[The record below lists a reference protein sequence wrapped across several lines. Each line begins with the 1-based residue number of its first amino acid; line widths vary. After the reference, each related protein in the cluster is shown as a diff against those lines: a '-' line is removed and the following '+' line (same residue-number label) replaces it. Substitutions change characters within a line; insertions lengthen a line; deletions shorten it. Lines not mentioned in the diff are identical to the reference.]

1 MKAVKVTYT
10 LAFLFVVL
18 LFSCRDNTVK
28 PPELYLDYP
37 QEGSAFNAG
46 DTLVFKVRVVSD
58 DEEIKNLLVYLSDG
72 NEQIFSP
79 VQSYQVNLHATTI
92 VSQLI
97 IPSNLGSGTYFL
109 TFKAETN
116 EDTYKYFFRI
126 SIHELPLKTDAFA
139 GAYGN
144 TLYIF
149 NDSLQFSA
157 QMNFA
162 DSILDIKPLSGGRAV
177 YVLTAGG
184 FLYKYNY
191 AEDNL
196 LIIDQNLNNSMNDF
210 LGKMFFRVKNGI
222 PELFYP
228 RATGFV
234 KMVNTTQIQSQEF
247 LSSYQR
253 PIAIYA
259 SDNYVYVATRSVVGS
274 QKAMLYMFYNS
285 NLSIYKTFAL
295 DYLFVPTSIVPE
307 SSDLIRVYG
316 NKADTAMFF
325 DIYTAENTS
334 YQYFLENTGEL
345 FFAYTLSADAD
356 LIATENGLLG
366 LTDNGYHTIDNSIYK
381 SFADDSLLSGKYYLV
396 DGSSS
401 VTSFLPKQEVVVS
414 QKDVGVQ
421 IDKLCLIYN
430 K

>member
-1 MKAVKVTYT
+1 MV
-10 LAFLFVVL
+10 
-18 LFSCRDNTVK
+18 N

-37 QEGSAFNAG
+37 QEGSSFNAG
-46 DTLVFKVRVVSD
+46 DTIVFKVRVVSN
-58 DEEIKNLLVYLSDG
+58 DEEIKNLLVFLSDG

-92 VSQLI
+92 LSQLI
-97 IPSNLGSGTYFL
+97 IPSNLSSGTYFL

-116 EDTYKYFFRI
+116 EDTYKYFFKI
-126 SIHELPLKTDAFA
+126 SINELPLKIDAFA

-144 TLYIF
+144 NLYIF
-149 NDSLQFSA
+149 NDSLQLSA
-157 QMNFA
+157 QLDFS
-162 DSILDIKPLSGGRAV
+162 DSILDIKPLNGGRAIF
-177 YVLTAGG
+177 VLTAGG
-184 FLYKYNY
+184 YLYKYFY

-196 LIIDQNLNNSMNDF
+196 YVIDQNLNNSLNDF
-210 LGKMFFRVKNGI
+210 WAKMFFRVRNGI

-228 RATGFV
+228 RATGLV
-234 KMVNTTQIQSQEF
+234 KMVNTTQIRSQDF

-253 PIAIYA
+253 PMVIYA

-295 DYLFVPTSIVPE
+295 DYLFVPNSIVQE
-307 SSDLIRVYG
+307 SSYLIRVYG
-316 NKADTAMFF
+316 NKADTAMYF
-325 DIYTAENTS
+325 DVYTEENTS
-334 YQYFLENTGEL
+334 YQYYLENTGKL
-345 FFAYTLSADAD
+345 FFAYGLSQGKN
-356 LIATENGLLG
+356 LVATANGLLG
-366 LTDNGYHTIDNSIYK
+366 LEYNGYYVIENNVYHSI
-381 SFADDSLLSGKYYLV
+381 ADDSLLSGKYYLL

-401 VTSFLPKQEVVVS
+401 VTTFLPQQEVVVS